1 MSKFMILYR
10 APGSARDQ
18 MANSTPEQLQ
28 AGMEAWRAWATRVDY
43 AIADLGTPLA
53 HTTHI
58 GPGAASTDGVCGY
71 SILEAGSAE
80 EVGSILD
87 GNPHIASMPGGSVE
101 VLEVIPI
108 GDI

>member
-18 MANSTPEQLQ
+18 MADATPEQLQ
-28 AGMEAWRAWATRVDY
+28 AGLEAWRAWASRVDY
-43 AIADLGTPLA
+43 AISDLGTPLA

-80 EVGSILD
+80 EIETILT
-87 GNPHIASMPGGSVE
+87 GNPQLAMPDGSVE
-101 VLEVIPI
+101 VLEIIPI